1 MIILYYIN
9 LTIKIIDEYMI
20 IATYISLRLVA
31 KTQANLVCLQL
42 RGLSTLLKY
51 VICCDII
58 TP

>member
-1 MIILYYIN
+1 
-9 LTIKIIDEYMI
+9 MI
-20 IATYISLRLVA
+20 IATYIILRLVA